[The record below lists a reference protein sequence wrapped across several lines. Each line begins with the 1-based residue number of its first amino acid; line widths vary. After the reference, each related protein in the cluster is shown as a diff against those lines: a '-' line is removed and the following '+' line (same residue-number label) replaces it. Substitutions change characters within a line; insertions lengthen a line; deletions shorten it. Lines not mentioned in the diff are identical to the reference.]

1 MSVEPTV
8 LVVDD
13 EKEVTEMHQNV
24 LADRYTVEIANSGE
38 EALAKADASTDVVLL
53 DRRMPGMSGDEVL
66 TKLREQSIDC
76 RIVMVTAINP
86 DMDLIEMEFDE
97 YLVKPVTREQL
108 NSVVEQML
116 SRDRLDEQIQRMAS
130 IASKLATLESKLDY
144 KQLEN
149 SEEYASL
156 RSEFEGLR
164 QEVTLPEETDDPYA
178 EATMEK
184 LEALV
189 QEYQ

>member
-38 EALAKADASTDVVLL
+38 EALTKADASTDVVLL

-66 TKLREQSIDC
+66 IKLREQSIDC
-76 RIVMVTAINP
+76 RIVMVTAIDP
-86 DMDLIEMEFDE
+86 DTDLIEMEFDE

-108 NSVVEQML
+108 NDTVEQML
-116 SRDRLDEQIQRMAS
+116 ARDKLDEQIQRMTS

-144 KQLEN
+144 NQLEN
-149 SEEYASL
+149 SDEYASL

-164 QEVTLPEETDDPYA
+164 REVTLPEETDDPYA

-189 QEYQ
+189 QEY